1 MGYFLVVG
9 IAGVDGFASFSFSIN
24 LLWYLVMFLL
34 LLLLPIDVMWWSSTW
49 FLQLLIYLNPLN
61 RFCDIRLALRVVLF
75 WLVLLV

>member
-49 FLQLLIYLNPLN
+49 FLQLLI
-61 RFCDIRLALRVVLF
+61 LF
-75 WLVLLV
+75 KDFE